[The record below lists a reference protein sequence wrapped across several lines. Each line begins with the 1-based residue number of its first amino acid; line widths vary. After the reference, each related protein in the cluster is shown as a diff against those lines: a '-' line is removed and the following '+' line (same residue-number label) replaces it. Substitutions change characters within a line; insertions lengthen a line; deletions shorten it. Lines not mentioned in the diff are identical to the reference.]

1 MDHLFSAL
9 LNLRPEGWLVLL
21 VIMLPL
27 TVYFLV
33 TVFRA
38 RTEAGTELARLQ
50 IVRMKVQPALDA
62 EDPPE
67 AEEMAEEALAVVFPY
82 PERSLIRRVVLAVT
96 RARTLATP
104 DTQAATEAVIQVGE
118 SRLGLVRNVP
128 NLLMLAGLLGTVLGL
143 AGSLSTLAPQLAVA
157 AQATAPA
164 QLAKSLG
171 ETMTAMQGA
180 FGCSLWGILLSLTSS
195 MLFSLVSRRQEAF
208 QDEVA
213 QFVHSELIPAV
224 FPRTLTSQMDRMS
237 RHLRDVSSGFREI
250 HSQFNAVAGQFEA
263 VMSSAGETLGESL
276 LRLTE
281 TSAQVGEVFGSM
293 DRTVSDLARQLGEG
307 VVLLAQ
313 AQEGAASS
321 LRVNSREM
329 QQQLEGQ
336 TRTVGKLQEQ
346 VTLDTERL
354 LQRIGAVSEALGRAG
369 NKFEESGLTFRTEQS
384 SQASRLDRHFETLSV
399 TLSRT
404 AEQAVNSSTAQ
415 LQEKL
420 GQQGQLLVRLEGQ
433 IAGQTQQLLS
443 NLQAVS
449 EQLRQAGSAFAE
461 NGHRLTAE
469 QGQYTQRLDRHFG
482 TLRQML
488 GEEASQEGI
497 GLEKTGPEASESRQS
512 ATGD

>member
-1 MDHLFSAL
+1 MKNLFSAL

-27 TVYFLV
+27 SVYFLL
-33 TVFRA
+33 TVWRA
-38 RTEAGTELARLQ
+38 RGEAATEQARLQ
-50 IVRMKVQPALDA
+50 VVRGKVQPALDT

-67 AEEMAEEALAVVFPY
+67 AEEMAEEALGVVRAY
-82 PERSLIRRVVLAVT
+82 PEGSLIRRVVLAVT

-143 AGSLSTLAPQLAVA
+143 AGSLSTLAPQLAA
-157 AQATAPA
+157 AARATAPT

-180 FGCSLWGILLSLTSS
+180 FGCSLWGILLSLTAS
-195 MLFSLVSRRQEAF
+195 MVFSLVSRRQEAF

-224 FPRTLTSQMDRMS
+224 FPRTLNSQMDRMS
-237 RHLRDVSSGFREI
+237 RHLRDVSSGFKEI
-250 HSQFNAVAGQFEA
+250 HTQFTAVAGQFEA
-263 VMSSAGETLGESL
+263 VMSTAGETLGESL
-276 LRLTE
+276 ERLTQ
-281 TSAQVGEVFGSM
+281 TSSQVGEVFSGM
-293 DRTVSDLARQLGEG
+293 DRTVKDLSQRLGEG
-307 VVLLAQ
+307 VAQLAQ
-313 AQEGAASS
+313 AQEGAATS
-321 LRVNSREM
+321 LRVNSKEM

-354 LQRIGAVSEALGRAG
+354 LKRIEGVTEALGRAG
-369 NKFEESGLTFRTEQS
+369 QKFEDSGLTFRTEQS
-384 SQASRLDRHFETLSV
+384 GQAARLDRHFETLSSS
-399 TLSRT
+399 LARS
-404 AEQAVNSSTAQ
+404 AESAVAANTAQ

-420 GQQGQLLVRLEGQ
+420 GQQAQLLTLLQGQ
-433 IAGQTQQLLS
+433 ITGQTQQLLS

-449 EQLRQAGSAFAE
+449 ERLGQAGTSLVE
-461 NGHRLTAE
+461 HGSQLSAE
-469 QGQYTQRLDRHFG
+469 QGRYTQRLDSHFG
-482 TLRQML
+482 SLRQLLDEREQVRTGVDETLR
-488 GEEASQEGI
+488 
-497 GLEKTGPEASESRQS
+497 S